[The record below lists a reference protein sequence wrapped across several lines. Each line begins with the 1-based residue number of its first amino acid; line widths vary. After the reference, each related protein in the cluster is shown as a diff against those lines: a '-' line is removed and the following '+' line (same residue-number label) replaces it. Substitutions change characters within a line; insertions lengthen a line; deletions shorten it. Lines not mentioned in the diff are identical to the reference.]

1 VKAFLQLEKSVD
13 VNEHSP
19 WSHALCGELSELPQH
34 RLFST
39 GHAAVLEF
47 HTDHKPGNH
56 SGFLGTF
63 RFLDRSE
70 YSLILQHFVFMHK
83 HMFIYRPAEAY
94 ARLFKIISCCDLQ
107 ERVKKCKHLVLEFVN
122 FDAHQ
127 FLLCV
132 NSLNGCRKFT

>member
-1 VKAFLQLEKSVD
+1 MKAFLQLEKSVD

-47 HTDHKPGNH
+47 HTDHKPGTH

-70 YSLILQHFVFMHK
+70 YSLSLPFVF
-83 HMFIYRPAEAY
+83 INAQVYLSPGGGICEA
-94 ARLFKIISCCDLQ
+94 F
-107 ERVKKCKHLVLEFVN
+107 
-122 FDAHQ
+122 
-127 FLLCV
+127 
-132 NSLNGCRKFT
+132 